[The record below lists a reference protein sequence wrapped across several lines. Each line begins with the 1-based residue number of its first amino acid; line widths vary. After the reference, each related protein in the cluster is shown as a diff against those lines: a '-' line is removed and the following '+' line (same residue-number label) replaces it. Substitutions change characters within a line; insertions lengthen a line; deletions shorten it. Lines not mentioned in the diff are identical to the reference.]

1 VHSEDASPSQASHW
15 TVCANVAPEPDIKSL
30 EPHIFADTQRF
41 RAMMGINHLQ
51 LAAILCLVKYL
62 GEYKKD
68 PPRVSTIFR
77 KLGFVLISIR
87 TRQKLQNGNIKM
99 RAAVWSAFVY
109 SGKIAKESF
118 NPKHVQDGLLDGY
131 LVERVCYLL
140 YFQ

>member
-1 VHSEDASPSQASHW
+1 RLKPSIGQY
-15 TVCANVAPEPDIKSL
+15 VALEPDIKSL
-30 EPHIFADTQRF
+30 EPPIFADTQRF

-68 PPRVSTIFR
+68 PPRVST
-77 KLGFVLISIR
+77 
-87 TRQKLQNGNIKM
+87 KLQNGNIKM

-109 SGKIAKESF
+109 SGKIAEENF